1 MISKEVRQQI
11 KKVTNQILY
20 EDKKRKELL
29 NKQIDYNFLQQLI
42 DKSSRNPDLVIT
54 IYFKSGDKLVLRQKY
69 QAPAN
74 DYSYDGNPATNELEI
89 K

>member
-1 MISKEVRQQI
+1 MISKEVREQI
-11 KKVTNQILY
+11 KKATKQIIY

-29 NKQIDYNFLQQLI
+29 NKQIDYNFLQTLI
-42 DKSSRNPDLVIT
+42 DKSSRNPDLVII
-54 IYFKSGDKLVLRQKY
+54 IYFKSGDKLTLQQKY
-69 QAPAN
+69 KAPAN

>member
-1 MISKEVRQQI
+1 MNKEIRNKI
-11 KKVTNQILY
+11 KKYKDELIF
-20 EDKKRKELL
+20 EEKKKQELL

-54 IYFKSGDKLVLRQKY
+54 IYFKSGDKLTLQQKY

>member
-1 MISKEVRQQI
+1 MNKEIRNKI
-11 KKVTNQILY
+11 KKYKDELIF
-20 EDKKRKELL
+20 EEKKKQELL
-29 NKQIDYNFLQQLI
+29 NKNIDYGYIQTLI